1 MYLKKILLTVVL
13 LGLVGM
19 AGFSYYV
26 YQNIFTP
33 NTGFNNPQAH
43 VFIPTGATFK
53 MVQEELSPLL
63 KDMNTFVTVAQRKGY
78 SSNIKAG
85 HFIIK
90 KGSNNN
96 EIINS
101 IRSGNIPV
109 TIKFNN
115 QERLEDLA
123 GHLAKQIELD
133 SASLLDTMLDEDFLK
148 ASGFTQDTAL
158 GMYIANSYEVYWNT
172 SPKAFCQKML
182 KEYNAFWNTSR
193 VAKAKAISLS
203 KDQVMALAAIVQK
216 ETAMIQERPM
226 VAGLYL
232 NRLKK
237 GMLLQAD
244 PTVIFA
250 KKKTENNFK
259 QVIKRVLFK
268 DLKIASPYNTY
279 KYSGVPPGPITM
291 PDVSAIDGV
300 LNYKKHGFYFMVAD
314 VENFGYHKFAKTLSA
329 HNRNKKQYVNWINK
343 QGVKR

>member
-1 MYLKKILLTVVL
+1 MYLKKILLTVVF

-33 NTGFNNPQAH
+33 NTGFNNPQANI
-43 VFIPTGATFK
+43 FIPTGATFK

-63 KDMNTFVTVAQRKGY
+63 KDMSTFVTVAQRKGY
-78 SSNIKAG
+78 VSNIKAG

-101 IRSGNIPV
+101 IRSGNTPV

-115 QERLEDLA
+115 QERLENLA
-123 GHLAKQIELD
+123 GHLAKQIEAD
-133 SASLLDTMLDEDFLK
+133 SLSLLNAMLDVDFLK

-158 GMYIANSYEVYWNT
+158 GMYIANSYQVYWNT
-172 SPKAFCQKML
+172 SSKAFCQKML
-182 KEYNAFWNTSR
+182 KQYRVFWNDAR

-216 ETAMIQERPM
+216 ETAMIDERPV

-250 KKKTENNFK
+250 KKKTENNFN

-268 DLKIASPYNTY
+268 DLKITSPYNTY
-279 KYSGVPPGPITM
+279 TNSGVPPGPITM

-314 VENFGYHKFAKTLSA
+314 VNNFGYHKFAKTLSA

>member
-109 TIKFNN
+109 IIKFNN
-115 QERLEDLA
+115 QERLENLA

-133 SASLLDTMLDEDFLK
+133 SASLLNAMLDVDFLK

-216 ETAMIQERPM
+216 ETAMIQERPT

-279 KYSGVPPGPITM
+279 RYSGVPPGPITM

-314 VENFGYHKFAKTLSA
+314 VENFGYHKFAKTLSG

>member
-133 SASLLDTMLDEDFLK
+133 SASLLDTMLDVDFLK
-148 ASGFTQDTAL
+148 VSGFTQDTAL

-216 ETAMIQERPM
+216 ETAMIQERPT

-279 KYSGVPPGPITM
+279 RYSGVPPGPITM

-300 LNYKKHGFYFMVAD
+300 LNYIKHDFYFMVAD

>member
-1 MYLKKILLTVVL
+1 
-13 LGLVGM
+13 
-19 AGFSYYV
+19 
-26 YQNIFTP
+26 
-33 NTGFNNPQAH
+33 
-43 VFIPTGATFK
+43 

-115 QERLEDLA
+115 QERLENLA

-133 SASLLDTMLDEDFLK
+133 SASLLDAMLDVDFLK
-148 ASGFTQDTAL
+148 VSGFTQDTAL

-216 ETAMIQERPM
+216 ETAMIQERPT

-279 KYSGVPPGPITM
+279 RYSGVPPGPITM

-300 LNYKKHGFYFMVAD
+300 LNYKKHDFYFMVAD

>member
-133 SASLLDTMLDEDFLK
+133 SASLLDTMLDVDFLK
-148 ASGFTQDTAL
+148 VSGFTQDTAL

-300 LNYKKHGFYFMVAD
+300 LNYKKHGLYFMVAD

>member
-63 KDMNTFVTVAQRKGY
+63 KDLNTFVTVAQRKGY

-133 SASLLDTMLDEDFLK
+133 SASLLDAMLDVDFLK

-182 KEYNAFWNTSR
+182 REYNAFWNTSR

-216 ETAMIQERPM
+216 ETAMIQERPT

-279 KYSGVPPGPITM
+279 RYSGVPPGPITM

-300 LNYKKHGFYFMVAD
+300 LNYKKHDFYFMVAD

>member
-1 MYLKKILLTVVL
+1 MYLKKILLTVVF

-33 NTGFNNPQAH
+33 NTGFNNPQANI
-43 VFIPTGATFK
+43 FIPTGATFK
-53 MVQEELSPLL
+53 MVQEELTPLL
-63 KDMNTFVTVAQRKGY
+63 KDMSTFVTVAQRKGY
-78 SSNIKAG
+78 VSNIKAG

-101 IRSGNIPV
+101 IRSGNTPV

-115 QERLEDLA
+115 QERLENLA
-123 GHLAKQIELD
+123 GHLAKQIEAD
-133 SASLLDTMLDEDFLK
+133 SLSLLNAMLDIDFLK

-158 GMYIANSYEVYWNT
+158 GMYIANSYQVYWNT
-172 SPKAFCQKML
+172 SSKAFCQKML
-182 KEYNAFWNTSR
+182 KQYHVFWNDAR

-216 ETAMIQERPM
+216 ETAMIDERPV

-250 KKKTENNFK
+250 KKKTENNFN

-268 DLKIASPYNTY
+268 DLKITSPYNTY
-279 KYSGVPPGPITM
+279 TNSGVPPGPITM

-314 VENFGYHKFAKTLSA
+314 VKNFGYHKFAKTLSA

>member
-115 QERLEDLA
+115 QERLENLA

-133 SASLLDTMLDEDFLK
+133 SASLLSAMLDVDFLK

-193 VAKAKAISLS
+193 VAKARAISLS

-216 ETAMIQERPM
+216 ETAMIQERPK

-279 KYSGVPPGPITM
+279 RYSGVPPGPITM

-314 VENFGYHKFAKTLSA
+314 VENFGYHKFAKTLSG

>member
-63 KDMNTFVTVAQRKGY
+63 KDLNTFVTVAQRKGY

-115 QERLEDLA
+115 QERLENLA

-133 SASLLDTMLDEDFLK
+133 SASLLNAMLDVDFLK

-182 KEYNAFWNTSR
+182 REYNAFWNTSR

-216 ETAMIQERPM
+216 ETAMIQERPT

-279 KYSGVPPGPITM
+279 RYSGVPPGPITM

>member
-1 MYLKKILLTVVL
+1 MYLKKILLTVVF

-33 NTGFNNPQAH
+33 NTGFNNPQANI
-43 VFIPTGATFK
+43 FIPTGATFK
-53 MVQEELSPLL
+53 MVQEELTPLL
-63 KDMNTFVTVAQRKGY
+63 KDMSTFVTVAQRKGY
-78 SSNIKAG
+78 VSNIKAG

-101 IRSGNIPV
+101 IRSGNTPV

-115 QERLEDLA
+115 QERLENLA
-123 GHLAKQIELD
+123 GHLAKQIEAD
-133 SASLLDTMLDEDFLK
+133 SLSLLNAMLDIDFLK

-158 GMYIANSYEVYWNT
+158 GMYIANSYQVYWNT
-172 SPKAFCQKML
+172 SSKAFCQKML
-182 KEYNAFWNTSR
+182 KQYHVFWNDAR

-216 ETAMIQERPM
+216 ETAMIDERPV

-250 KKKTENNFK
+250 KKKTENNFN

-268 DLKIASPYNTY
+268 DLKITSPYNTY
-279 KYSGVPPGPITM
+279 ANSGVPPGPITM

-314 VENFGYHKFAKTLSA
+314 VKNFGYHKFAKTLSA

>member
-63 KDMNTFVTVAQRKGY
+63 KDLNTFVTVAQRKGY

-115 QERLEDLA
+115 QERLENLA

-133 SASLLDTMLDEDFLK
+133 SASLLNAMLDEDFLK

-182 KEYNAFWNTSR
+182 REYNAFWNTSR

-216 ETAMIQERPM
+216 ETAMIQERPT

-279 KYSGVPPGPITM
+279 RYSGVPPGPITM

-300 LNYKKHGFYFMVAD
+300 LNYKKHDFYFMVAD

>member
-133 SASLLDTMLDEDFLK
+133 SASLLDAMLDVDFLK

-182 KEYNAFWNTSR
+182 KQYNAFWNTSR

-216 ETAMIQERPM
+216 ETAMIQERPT

-279 KYSGVPPGPITM
+279 RYSGVPPGPITM

-300 LNYKKHGFYFMVAD
+300 LNYKKHDFYFMVAD

>member
-109 TIKFNN
+109 IIKFNN
-115 QERLEDLA
+115 QERLENLA

-133 SASLLDTMLDEDFLK
+133 SASLLNAMLDVDFLK

-216 ETAMIQERPM
+216 ETAMIQERPT

-268 DLKIASPYNTY
+268 DLKIDSPYNTY
-279 KYSGVPPGPITM
+279 RYSGVPPGPITM

-314 VENFGYHKFAKTLSA
+314 VENFGYHKFAKTLSG

>member
-1 MYLKKILLTVVL
+1 MYLKKILLTVVF

-33 NTGFNNPQAH
+33 NTGFNNPQANI
-43 VFIPTGATFK
+43 FIPTGATFK

-63 KDMNTFVTVAQRKGY
+63 KDMSTFVTVAQRKGY
-78 SSNIKAG
+78 VSNIKAG

-101 IRSGNIPV
+101 IRSGNTPV

-115 QERLEDLA
+115 QERLENLA
-123 GHLAKQIELD
+123 GHLAKQIEAD
-133 SASLLDTMLDEDFLK
+133 SLSLLNAMLDIDFLK

-158 GMYIANSYEVYWNT
+158 GMYIANSYQVYWNT
-172 SPKAFCQKML
+172 SSKAFCQKML
-182 KEYNAFWNTSR
+182 KQYHVFWNDAR

-216 ETAMIQERPM
+216 ETAMIDERPV

-250 KKKTENNFK
+250 KKKTENNFN

-268 DLKIASPYNTY
+268 DLKITSPYNTY
-279 KYSGVPPGPITM
+279 TNSGVPPGPITM

-314 VENFGYHKFAKTLSA
+314 VKNFGYHKFAKTLSA

>member
-1 MYLKKILLTVVL
+1 MYLKKILLTVVF

-33 NTGFNNPQAH
+33 NTGFNNPQANI
-43 VFIPTGATFK
+43 FIPTGATFK
-53 MVQEELSPLL
+53 MVQEELTPLL
-63 KDMNTFVTVAQRKGY
+63 KDMSTFVTVAQRKGY
-78 SSNIKAG
+78 VSNIKAG

-101 IRSGNIPV
+101 IRSGNTPV

-115 QERLEDLA
+115 QERLENLA
-123 GHLAKQIELD
+123 GHLAKQIEAD
-133 SASLLDTMLDEDFLK
+133 SLSLLNAMLDVDFLK

-158 GMYIANSYEVYWNT
+158 GMYIANSYQVYWNT
-172 SPKAFCQKML
+172 SSKAFCQKML
-182 KEYNAFWNTSR
+182 KQYHVFWNDAR

-216 ETAMIQERPM
+216 ETAMIDERPV

-250 KKKTENNFK
+250 KKKTENNFN

-268 DLKIASPYNTY
+268 DLKITSPYNTY
-279 KYSGVPPGPITM
+279 TNSGVPPGPITM

-314 VENFGYHKFAKTLSA
+314 VKNFGYHKFAKTLSA

>member
-19 AGFSYYV
+19 AGFSYYI

-63 KDMNTFVTVAQRKGY
+63 KDMNSFVTVAQRKGY

-115 QERLEDLA
+115 QERLENLA

-133 SASLLDTMLDEDFLK
+133 SVSLLNAMLDVDFLE

-172 SPKAFCQKML
+172 STKAFCQKML

-203 KDQVMALAAIVQK
+203 KDQVIALAAIVQK
-216 ETAMIQERPM
+216 ETAMIQERPT

>member
-63 KDMNTFVTVAQRKGY
+63 KDLNTFVTVAQRKGY

-115 QERLEDLA
+115 QERLENLA

-133 SASLLDTMLDEDFLK
+133 SASLLNAMLDEDFLK

-182 KEYNAFWNTSR
+182 REYNAFWNTSR

-279 KYSGVPPGPITM
+279 KYTGVPPGPITM

>member
-133 SASLLDTMLDEDFLK
+133 SASLLDTMLDVDFLK
-148 ASGFTQDTAL
+148 VSGFTQDTAL

-300 LNYKKHGFYFMVAD
+300 LNYKKHDFYFMVAD

>member
-133 SASLLDTMLDEDFLK
+133 SASLLDTMLDVDFLK
-148 ASGFTQDTAL
+148 VSGFTQDTAL

-216 ETAMIQERPM
+216 ETAMIQERPI

>member
-133 SASLLDTMLDEDFLK
+133 SASLLDAMLDVDFLK
-148 ASGFTQDTAL
+148 VSGFTQDTAL

-279 KYSGVPPGPITM
+279 RYSGVPPGPITM

>member
-133 SASLLDTMLDEDFLK
+133 SASLLNAMLDVDFLK
-148 ASGFTQDTAL
+148 VSGFTQDTAL

-172 SPKAFCQKML
+172 NPKAFCQKML

-279 KYSGVPPGPITM
+279 RYSGVPPGPITM

-314 VENFGYHKFAKTLSA
+314 VANFGYHKFAKTLSA

>member
-1 MYLKKILLTVVL
+1 MYLKKILLTVVF

-33 NTGFNNPQAH
+33 NTGFNNPQANI
-43 VFIPTGATFK
+43 FIPTGATFK

-63 KDMNTFVTVAQRKGY
+63 KDMSTFITVAQRKGY
-78 SSNIKAG
+78 VSNIKAG

-101 IRSGNIPV
+101 IRSGNTPV

-115 QERLEDLA
+115 QERLENLA
-123 GHLAKQIELD
+123 GHLAKQIEAD
-133 SASLLDTMLDEDFLK
+133 SLSLLNAMLDIDFLK

-158 GMYIANSYEVYWNT
+158 GMYIANSYQVYWNT
-172 SPKAFCQKML
+172 SSKAFCQKML
-182 KEYNAFWNTSR
+182 KQYHVFWNDAR

-216 ETAMIQERPM
+216 ETAMIDERPV

-250 KKKTENNFK
+250 KKKTENNFS

-268 DLKIASPYNTY
+268 DLKITSPYNTY
-279 KYSGVPPGPITM
+279 ANSGVPPGPITM

-314 VENFGYHKFAKTLSA
+314 VNNFGYHKFAKTLSA

>member
-63 KDMNTFVTVAQRKGY
+63 KDLNTFVTVAQRKGY

-115 QERLEDLA
+115 QERLENLA

-133 SASLLDTMLDEDFLK
+133 SASLLNAMLDVDFLK

-182 KEYNAFWNTSR
+182 REYNAFWNTSR

-216 ETAMIQERPM
+216 ETAMIQERPT

-237 GMLLQAD
+237 GMMLQAD

-279 KYSGVPPGPITM
+279 RYSGVPPGPITM

>member
-63 KDMNTFVTVAQRKGY
+63 KDMNTFVAVAQRKGY

-133 SASLLDTMLDEDFLK
+133 SASLLDTMLDVDFLK
-148 ASGFTQDTAL
+148 VSGFTQDTAL

>member
-63 KDMNTFVTVAQRKGY
+63 KDLNTFVTVAQRKGY

-115 QERLEDLA
+115 QERLENLA

-133 SASLLDTMLDEDFLK
+133 SASLLNAMLDEDFLK

-182 KEYNAFWNTSR
+182 REYNAFWNTSR

-216 ETAMIQERPM
+216 ETAMIQERPT

-279 KYSGVPPGPITM
+279 RYSGVPPGPITM

>member
-1 MYLKKILLTVVL
+1 MYLKKILLTVVF

-33 NTGFNNPQAH
+33 NTGFNNPQANI
-43 VFIPTGATFK
+43 FIPTGATFK

-63 KDMNTFVTVAQRKGY
+63 KDMSTFITVAQRKGY
-78 SSNIKAG
+78 VSNIKAG

-101 IRSGNIPV
+101 IRSGNTPV

-115 QERLEDLA
+115 QERLENLA
-123 GHLAKQIELD
+123 GHLAKQIEAD
-133 SASLLDTMLDEDFLK
+133 SLSLLNAMLDIDFLK

-158 GMYIANSYEVYWNT
+158 GMYIANSYQVYWNT
-172 SPKAFCQKML
+172 SSKAFCQKML
-182 KEYNAFWNTSR
+182 KQYHVFWNDAR

-216 ETAMIQERPM
+216 ETAMIDERPA

-250 KKKTENNFK
+250 KKKTENNFS

-268 DLKIASPYNTY
+268 DLKITSPYNTY
-279 KYSGVPPGPITM
+279 ANSGVPPGPITM

-314 VENFGYHKFAKTLSA
+314 VNNFGYHKFAKTLSA

>member
-133 SASLLDTMLDEDFLK
+133 SASLLDAMLDVDFLK

-279 KYSGVPPGPITM
+279 RYSGVPPGPITM

-300 LNYKKHGFYFMVAD
+300 LNYKKHDFYFMVAD

>member
-133 SASLLDTMLDEDFLK
+133 SASLLDAMLDVDFLK

-216 ETAMIQERPM
+216 ETAMIQERPT

-279 KYSGVPPGPITM
+279 RYSGVPPGPITM

>member
-115 QERLEDLA
+115 QERLENLA

-133 SASLLDTMLDEDFLK
+133 SASLLSAMLDVDFLK

-216 ETAMIQERPM
+216 ETAMIQERPK

-279 KYSGVPPGPITM
+279 RYSGVPPGPITM

-314 VENFGYHKFAKTLSA
+314 VENFGYHKFAKTLSG

>member
-115 QERLEDLA
+115 QERLENLA

-133 SASLLDTMLDEDFLK
+133 SASLLSAMLDVDFLK

-193 VAKAKAISLS
+193 VAKARAISLS

-216 ETAMIQERPM
+216 ETAMIQERPK

-268 DLKIASPYNTY
+268 DLKIDSPYNTY
-279 KYSGVPPGPITM
+279 RYSGVPPGPITM

-314 VENFGYHKFAKTLSA
+314 VENFGYHKFAKTLSG

>member
-115 QERLEDLA
+115 QERLENLA

-133 SASLLDTMLDEDFLK
+133 SASLLNAMLDVDFLK

-182 KEYNAFWNTSR
+182 REYNAFWNTSR

-216 ETAMIQERPM
+216 ETAMIQERPT

-232 NRLKK
+232 NRLEK

-250 KKKTENNFK
+250 KKKQENNFN

-268 DLKIASPYNTY
+268 DLTIASPYNTY
-279 KYSGVPPGPITM
+279 RYSGVPPGPITM

-300 LNYKKHGFYFMVAD
+300 LNYNKHGFYYMVAD

>member
-1 MYLKKILLTVVL
+1 MYLKKILLTVVF

-33 NTGFNNPQAH
+33 NTGFNNPQANI
-43 VFIPTGATFK
+43 FIPTGATFK
-53 MVQEELSPLL
+53 MVQEELTPLL
-63 KDMNTFVTVAQRKGY
+63 KDMSTFVTVAQRKGY
-78 SSNIKAG
+78 VSNIKAG

-101 IRSGNIPV
+101 IRSGNTPV

-115 QERLEDLA
+115 QERLENLA
-123 GHLAKQIELD
+123 GHLAKQIEAD
-133 SASLLDTMLDEDFLK
+133 SLSLLNAMLDVDFLK

-158 GMYIANSYEVYWNT
+158 GMYIANSYQVYWNT
-172 SPKAFCQKML
+172 SSKAFCQKML
-182 KEYNAFWNTSR
+182 KQYHVFWNNAR

-216 ETAMIQERPM
+216 ETAMIDERPV

-250 KKKTENNFK
+250 KKKTENNFN

-268 DLKIASPYNTY
+268 DLKITSPYNTY
-279 KYSGVPPGPITM
+279 TNSGVPPGPITM

-314 VENFGYHKFAKTLSA
+314 VKNFGYHKFAKTLSA

>member
-133 SASLLDTMLDEDFLK
+133 SASLLDAMLDVDFLK

-182 KEYNAFWNTSR
+182 REYNAFWNTSR

-216 ETAMIQERPM
+216 ETAMIQERPT

-279 KYSGVPPGPITM
+279 RYSGVPPGPITM

>member
-1 MYLKKILLTVVL
+1 
-13 LGLVGM
+13 
-19 AGFSYYV
+19 
-26 YQNIFTP
+26 
-33 NTGFNNPQAH
+33 
-43 VFIPTGATFK
+43 
-53 MVQEELSPLL
+53 
-63 KDMNTFVTVAQRKGY
+63 
-78 SSNIKAG
+78 
-85 HFIIK
+85 
-90 KGSNNN
+90 
-96 EIINS
+96 
-101 IRSGNIPV
+101 
-109 TIKFNN
+109 
-115 QERLEDLA
+115 
-123 GHLAKQIELD
+123 
-133 SASLLDTMLDEDFLK
+133 
-148 ASGFTQDTAL
+148 
-158 GMYIANSYEVYWNT
+158 MYIANSYEVYWNT

-182 KEYNAFWNTSR
+182 KQYNAFWNTSR

-216 ETAMIQERPM
+216 ETAMIQERPT

-279 KYSGVPPGPITM
+279 RYSGVPPGPITM

-300 LNYKKHGFYFMVAD
+300 LNYKKHDFYFMVAD

>member
-115 QERLEDLA
+115 QERLENLA

-133 SASLLDTMLDEDFLK
+133 SASLLSAMLDVDFLK

-193 VAKAKAISLS
+193 VAKARAISLS

-216 ETAMIQERPM
+216 ETAMIQERPT

-279 KYSGVPPGPITM
+279 RYSGVPPGPITM

-314 VENFGYHKFAKTLSA
+314 VENFGYHKFAKTLSG

>member
-133 SASLLDTMLDEDFLK
+133 SASLLDAMLDVDFLK
-148 ASGFTQDTAL
+148 VSGFTQDTAL

-216 ETAMIQERPM
+216 ETAMIQERPT

>member
-109 TIKFNN
+109 SIKFNN
-115 QERLEDLA
+115 QERLENLA

-133 SASLLDTMLDEDFLK
+133 SASLLNAMLDVDFLK

-172 SPKAFCQKML
+172 SPKSFCQKML
-182 KEYNAFWNTSR
+182 KQYNAFWNTSR

-279 KYSGVPPGPITM
+279 RYSGVPPGPITM

>member
-1 MYLKKILLTVVL
+1 MYLKKILLTVVF

-33 NTGFNNPQAH
+33 NTGFNNPQANI
-43 VFIPTGATFK
+43 FIPTGATFK
-53 MVQEELSPLL
+53 MVQEELTPLL
-63 KDMNTFVTVAQRKGY
+63 KDMSTFVTVAQRKGY
-78 SSNIKAG
+78 VSNIKAG

-101 IRSGNIPV
+101 IRSGSTPV

-115 QERLEDLA
+115 QERLENLA
-123 GHLAKQIELD
+123 GHLAKQIEAD
-133 SASLLDTMLDEDFLK
+133 SLSLLNAMLDIDFLK

-158 GMYIANSYEVYWNT
+158 GMYIANSYQVYWNT
-172 SPKAFCQKML
+172 SSKAFCQKML
-182 KEYNAFWNTSR
+182 KQYHVFWNDAR

-216 ETAMIQERPM
+216 ETAMIDERPV

-250 KKKTENNFK
+250 KKKTENNFN

-268 DLKIASPYNTY
+268 DLKITSPYNTY
-279 KYSGVPPGPITM
+279 TNSGVPPGPITM

-314 VENFGYHKFAKTLSA
+314 VNNFGYHKFAKTLSA